1 LMITTEAMIA
11 DMPEKKKDVPAMP
24 HDHEDY

>member
-11 DMPEKKKDVPAMP
+11 EKPEKKKEMPPMP
-24 HDHEDY
+24 HGDDF

>member
-11 DMPEKKKDVPAMP
+11 DKPEKKRDAPAMP

>member
-11 DMPEKKKDVPAMP
+11 DKPEKKKEAA
-24 HDHEDY
+24 HSHGGEEDY